1 MRTKKAHRKYRTAK
15 SVKTANPSI
24 SSAIAEFKG
33 AIDAQT
39 EMMKNMFN
47 GLKGMISRQK
57 PLRASRPTGEKLS
70 TNREASPQKEK
81 INGDKFFLEALRQI
95 GRPATTK
102 EVAQRLRK
110 IEPAVK
116 KIARNREKYMQ
127 MLYTSAS
134 HLSKEGVVQRN
145 PIGHRIFEY
154 SLKDWGKKNAASGI
168 QRKRKYHKRAA

>member
-1 MRTKKAHRKYRTAK
+1 MKTKKAHRKQRTAK
-15 SVKTANPSI
+15 SVKATNPSL
-24 SSAIAEFKG
+24 SSVVAEFKG

-39 EMMKNMFN
+39 EMMKSMFN

-57 PLRASRPTGEKLS
+57 PIRANRGSVEKLS
-70 TNREASPQKEK
+70 TKRELTQQKEK
-81 INGDKFFLEALRQI
+81 LNGDKFFLEALRQI

-127 MLYTSAS
+127 LLYTSAS
-134 HLSKEGVVQRN
+134 HLSKEGVINRN
-145 PIGHRIFEY
+145 QIGHRLFEY
-154 SLKDWGKKNAASGI
+154 SLKDWGKKGAVSGI
-168 QRKRKYHKRAA
+168 KRKRKYHKAA